1 MLGTEIGAGPAI
13 KENTHNNLF
22 VYKIVFFK
30 GNKYCSKSKGY
41 YNNVP

>member
-13 KENTHNNLF
+13 NEKQQTTLNNLF

-30 GNKYCSKSKGY
+30 GNYK
-41 YNNVP
+41 